1 MILRFKVRLNRQR
14 QNFVQVLHQ
23 LGHLRIFLRAD
34 LLSVELEA
42 QVLFAW
48 FWHAVGDDLRL
59 DAGYQLAQISQTLLV
74 RERAPIKRR
83 LKSAQAQ
90 LPLLLGQSQQGSPVA
105 RLVPNPVVF
114 GQDDGCARLG
124 WGRRDR

>member
-1 MILRFKVRLNRQR
+1 MIGAEDEIEDLLGKLQVRGTFKLAVDDMILRFKVRLNRQR

-34 LLSVELEA
+34 RLSVELEA

-59 DAGYQLAQISQTLLV
+59 DAGY
-74 RERAPIKRR
+74 
-83 LKSAQAQ
+83 
-90 LPLLLGQSQQGSPVA
+90 
-105 RLVPNPVVF
+105 
-114 GQDDGCARLG
+114 
-124 WGRRDR
+124 